1 MMAEHGS
8 VRVAFETAR
17 LRLTEIR
24 DEGHEARARAFR
36 AACEQSARTLQIERV
51 SIWFLREDRQAI
63 VRELQFILSTNSF
76 EQGGELTRTDCEHY
90 FASLQER
97 RVVVANNALSDP
109 RTAELKPYLTS
120 NGISSMLDAPIYRD
134 GHVVGVVCHEH
145 VGEMRQ
151 WSEREAGFATAVADL
166 LTVLLHQAERA
177 ELRAALVAQR
187 EVEAQHA
194 KMQALLQL
202 ARVIVHD
209 IGNVMT
215 VASLRA
221 DEIAQE
227 HPSTQD
233 LAGVLAY
240 GAQLLGHLRAFCEL
254 RETKARVDAAAQL
267 RKLGPTLATLVGKN
281 IELRWSCGLA
291 QGEVALLPIEL
302 EQLVLNLVMNAKD
315 AIHGRG
321 EISVELTRMS
331 DQLHLR
337 VQDSGCGMDEAT
349 QARIFEPFYSTKHGH
364 SGVGLA
370 AVYGIVARASGS
382 IQLDST
388 PGKGTCFR
396 IGLPLLVASSESEPP
411 WSF

>member
-1 MMAEHGS
+1 MAEHGS

-24 DEGHEARARAFR
+24 DEGHEARIRAFR

-90 FASLQER
+90 FAALQER
-97 RVVVANNALSDP
+97 RVVVANDVLSDP
-109 RTAELKPYLTS
+109 RTAQLKPYLIS

-134 GHVVGVVCHEH
+134 GQIVGVVCHEH

-151 WSEREAGFATAVADL
+151 WSEREAGFASAVADL

-267 RKLGPTLATLVGKN
+267 RKLGPTLTTLVGKN
-281 IELRWSCGLA
+281 IVLRWSCGPA
-291 QGEVALLPIEL
+291 QAEVALLPIEL

-315 AIHGRG
+315 AIHDRG
-321 EISVELTRMS
+321 EIGVELTRKG

-388 PGKGTCFR
+388 PGRGTCFR